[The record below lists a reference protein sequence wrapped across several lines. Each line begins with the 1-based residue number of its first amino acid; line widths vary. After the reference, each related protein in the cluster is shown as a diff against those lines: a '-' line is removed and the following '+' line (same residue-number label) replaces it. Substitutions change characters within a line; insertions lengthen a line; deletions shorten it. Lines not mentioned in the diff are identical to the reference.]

1 MVAKVVARI
10 SDRTHEGTEESKQ
23 RILDATMQ
31 LATERGYEG
40 TTIALVSKRSG
51 LPSGSVYW
59 HFESKDKLFV
69 ALVERTFEQWRAKV
83 FAANEG
89 DDARDGLARIMAA
102 ATDEHDPSQGFWR
115 LGLILALERRMQSS
129 AARQS
134 FLAIRMRVIEDATR
148 AWARALPPALVER
161 DPGLP
166 GRIARFSMAT
176 ADGLYV
182 SISAGEQWHEEGLE
196 TIFVEAI
203 DALIA
208 RELSR

>member
-1 MVAKVVARI
+1 MARI
-10 SDRTHEGTEESKQ
+10 SGRTHEGTEESKQ

-31 LATERGYEG
+31 LTTERGYEG

-59 HFESKDKLFV
+59 HFGSKDNLFV
-69 ALVERTFEQWRAKV
+69 ALVERTFEQWRSQTLV
-83 FAANEG
+83 AADG
-89 DDARDGLARIMAA
+89 GGDARDTLVRIMAA

-134 FLAIRMRVIEDATR
+134 FLTIRNRVIEEVTR
-148 AWARALPPALVER
+148 TWSRSLPAEVVEHDPALPRRVARLV
-161 DPGLP
+161 
-166 GRIARFSMAT
+166 MAA

-182 SISAGEQWHEEGLE
+182 SISAGEQWHQEALA
-196 TIFVEAI
+196 TMFVEAI

-208 RELSR
+208 RQLTA